1 MKLRRTLKVDR
12 WFALFSFQGIGPA
25 RARTGLYKEVDR
37 EGAYLG
43 L

>member
-1 MKLRRTLKVDR
+1 MVDR

-25 RARTGLYKEVDR
+25 PGRAGLFKEVDR